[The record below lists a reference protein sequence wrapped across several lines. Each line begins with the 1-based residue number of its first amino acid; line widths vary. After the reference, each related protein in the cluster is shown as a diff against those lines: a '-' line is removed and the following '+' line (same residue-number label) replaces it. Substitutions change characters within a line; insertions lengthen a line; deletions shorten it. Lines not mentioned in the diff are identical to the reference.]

1 MPGRV
6 RDPLITARFMAKFG
20 SKLQGSF
27 RECTIVTAEHEPAEY
42 KFADETAHAGYYAV
56 PGRMKFG
63 HITLKRG
70 LTDDMQAWNWRKEVE
85 DGKVTSARV
94 NGSILMTDQDP
105 SNVIAEFNF
114 VNAWPLKV
122 SGPAPNANSSDLA
135 MEEIEI
141 ICEQVI
147 RVT

>member
-1 MPGRV
+1 
-6 RDPLITARFMAKFG
+6 MATFG
-20 SKLQGSF
+20 AKLQGAF

-42 KFADETAHAGYYAV
+42 KFADANGAPNYYAV

-70 LTDDMQAWNWRKEVE
+70 LTDDMQGWIWRKEVE
-85 DGKVTSARV
+85 DGHVTSARV
-94 NGSILMTDQDP
+94 NGSILMKDQDGTT
-105 SNVIAEFNF
+105 IAEFNF
-114 VNAWPLKV
+114 TNAWPLKV

-135 MEEIEI
+135 MEEIEL
-141 ICEQVI
+141 ICEQVL